1 MESLP
6 SRKDNLRMHIIPV
19 VKLIPTS
26 LAVGNLVA
34 RLGLASVGDGFR
46 KLAAVFGVSGWKG
59 CKLGNFKSNGW
70 KVKLLGAKEIA

>member
-46 KLAAVFGVSGWKG
+46 KLAAVFGVSG
-59 CKLGNFKSNGW
+59 
-70 KVKLLGAKEIA
+70 